1 MRALT
6 HRRAKT
12 PWTDDEKSLINEVT
26 AITDLPNKNDVKDK
40 AQVLQGKYKM
50 TFTDDPE
57 QNVGIRKSTIPSKGI
72 SLDQKISHR
81 SFQRMETVFILSQ
94 RRTNLLLSN
103 SLS

>member
-12 PWTDDEKSLINEVT
+12 PWTDDEKSLINEFT

-50 TFTDDPE
+50 TFTDDQTE
-57 QNVGIRKSTIPSKGI
+57 RWY
-72 SLDQKISHR
+72 QKINYSLKRYFARPKNQPPIIPTYGVSLH
-81 SFQRMETVFILSQ
+81 SFPKK
-94 RRTNLLLSN
+94 N
-103 SLS
+103 